1 MEWLKYEY
9 SRKLFGKEILKMWK
23 SWIIDISLIVAIFY
37 CIYFSISNFNK
48 TEELI
53 QMYSS
58 IIIGIILPILISIL
72 IPLVFKHIEK
82 LMKNFYWSEK
92 QVLIYRDLLEIIT
105 RIVDSLNRSMGLE
118 PDFPELR
125 GYYDI
130 QEAENSIKD
139 VEKSA
144 LERYNKLCSSIAAD
158 PVFNK
163 DIYNDDNI
171 DEQITNLS
179 IIYMPILSNYC
190 TDKTVILFFS
200 ILLTNLIKLKECIF
214 LFDNKR
220 YWTRARVDAFNQ
232 IRNIS
237 GEILPLYKKIFPI
250 VNAEY
255 EQNESKNNVEL
266 YANAM
271 FENIEGVTDNAN

>member
-1 MEWLKYEY
+1 MEWLKYEH
-9 SRKLFGKEILKMWK
+9 SRKLFYKEILKMWK
-23 SWIIDISLIVAIFY
+23 SWIIDFSLIVAIFY
-37 CIYFSISNFNK
+37 CICFSISNFNK
-48 TEELI
+48 TEELM

-72 IPLVFKHIEK
+72 IPLAFKHIEN

-92 QVLIYRDLLEIIT
+92 EVLIYRDLLEIIT
-105 RIVDSLNRSMGLE
+105 RIVDSLNRSMGGK

-125 GYYDI
+125 GYYNI
-130 QEAENSIKD
+130 KEAENNIKD

-144 LERYNKLCSSIAAD
+144 LERYNKLCRSIAED

-163 DIYNDDNI
+163 DVYNNDNI
-171 DEQITNLS
+171 DEQIINLS

-214 LFDNKR
+214 LFDNER
-220 YWTRARVDAFNQ
+220 YWTRARIDTFNQ

-237 GEILPLYKKIFPI
+237 GEILPLYKRIYPI
-250 VNAEY
+250 VDAEY
-255 EQNESKNNVEL
+255 EQNKNKNN
-266 YANAM
+266 
-271 FENIEGVTDNAN
+271 I